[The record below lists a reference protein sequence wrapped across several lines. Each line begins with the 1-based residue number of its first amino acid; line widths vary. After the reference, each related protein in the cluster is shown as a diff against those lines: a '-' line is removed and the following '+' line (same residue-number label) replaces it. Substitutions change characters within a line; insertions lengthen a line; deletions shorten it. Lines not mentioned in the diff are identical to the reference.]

1 MPRRSVVALL
11 VSGAVALAI
20 TGAVLLVVL
29 PPRAE
34 TAEDTAQAFAEA
46 LIAADGTAAVA
57 LVADASTASAI
68 AAAALD
74 GASAV
79 DTAEV
84 VLTEQTA
91 ERTTFDLTLG
101 LAGDTA
107 TSRLVLVDVGEGWR
121 VADGMWGTL
130 RVETTHGDAVRVG
143 GTRVPAP
150 GEVLLLPGRYP
161 VTADPADLL
170 DGATETTVFPGTDQ
184 DVAIEA
190 IPNEAALEAAQGA
203 IADYAA
209 ACTVPA
215 TGTPANCGMRIPW
228 PADLVALEE
237 LRFRID
243 RMPRVEDLDAGT
255 FVASG
260 GVLVVTARG
269 TDREGAPRDVTY
281 RSDTW
286 TLRGSFAV
294 GPNGIT
300 LTVW

>member
-1 MPRRSVVALL
+1 M
-11 VSGAVALAI
+11 LAI
-20 TGAVLLVVL
+20 TGAVLLAVL

-46 LIAADGTAAVA
+46 LTAADGTAAVA
-57 LVADASTASAI
+57 LVTDPPAAASI
-68 AAAALD
+68 AATALE

-84 VLTEQTA
+84 VLIEQTP
-91 ERTTFDLTLG
+91 ERATFDLALG

-107 TSRLVLVDVGEGWR
+107 TSRLVLVDDGEGWR
-121 VADGMWGTL
+121 VADGAWGTL
-130 RVETTHGDAVRVG
+130 RVETTRGDAVRVG
-143 GTRVPAP
+143 GTRVAAP
-150 GEVLLLPGRYP
+150 GEVSLLPGRYA
-161 VTADPADLL
+161 VTADPDDLL
-170 DGATETTVFPGTDQ
+170 DGASETTVFPGTDQ

-190 IPNEAALEAAQGA
+190 IPNDAALEAAQAA
-203 IADYAA
+203 ISDYATT
-209 ACTVPA
+209 CTVPA
-215 TGTPANCGMRIPW
+215 TSTPTNCGMRIPW
-228 PADLVALEE
+228 PADFVALDE

-243 RMPRVEDLDAGT
+243 RMPRVEDLDAET
-255 FVASG
+255 FVASD
-260 GVLVVTARG
+260 GVLIVTARG
-269 TDREGAPRDVTY
+269 TDREGAPREVTY

>member
-1 MPRRSVVALL
+1 M
-11 VSGAVALAI
+11 SGAVALAI
-20 TGAVLLVVL
+20 IGAVLLAVL
-29 PPRAE
+29 SPRAE

-46 LIAADGTAAVA
+46 LIAADGPAAVA
-57 LVADASTASAI
+57 LVVDPP
-68 AAAALD
+68 AAASLAAEALE

-84 VLTEQTA
+84 VLIEQTA
-91 ERTTFDLTLG
+91 ERATFDLTLG
-101 LAGDTA
+101 LVGDTA
-107 TSRLVLVDVGEGWR
+107 TARLVLVDDGDRWR
-121 VADGMWGTL
+121 VADGMWGVL
-130 RVETTHGDAVRVG
+130 RVETTRGDAVRVG
-143 GTRVPAP
+143 GARIPAP
-150 GEVLLLPGRYP
+150 GEVSLLPGLYP
-161 VTADPADLL
+161 VTADPEDLL
-170 DGATETTVFPGTDQ
+170 DGATEAAVFPGTDQ

-255 FVASG
+255 FVASDG
-260 GVLVVTARG
+260 ELVVTARG
-269 TDREGAPRDVTY
+269 TDRGGDPRDVTY

>member
-11 VSGAVALAI
+11 VSGTIALAI
-20 TGAVLLVVL
+20 IGAILLAVL
-29 PPRAE
+29 PPRAD
-34 TAEDTAQAFAEA
+34 TAEDAAQSFAEA
-46 LIAADGTAAVA
+46 LTAADGTAAVA
-57 LVADASTASAI
+57 LLADPS
-68 AAAALD
+68 AAAVVAAEALD
-74 GASAV
+74 DASAV
-79 DTAEV
+79 ESAEV
-84 VLTEQTA
+84 VLTEQMA
-91 ERTTFDLTLG
+91 ERAMFDLTVTV
-101 LAGDTA
+101 AGETA
-107 TSRLVLVDVGEGWR
+107 TSRLVLVDVGDGWR

-184 DVAIEA
+184 DVTIGA

-215 TGTPANCGMRIPW
+215 TSTPANCGMRIPW

-243 RMPRVEDLDAGT
+243 RMPRVEELDADT

-294 GPNGIT
+294 GPDGIT